1 MIVWS
6 RVGDGPMPAIGSFTI
21 QPQRRIWGG
30 KRTSANYCR
39 FSDEAYFPQVE
50 LALAFLYFCAV
61 LR

>member
-30 KRTSANYCR
+30 KATPGERMVRAS
-39 FSDEAYFPQVE
+39 S
-50 LALAFLYFCAV
+50 V
-61 LR
+61 LRDQGTAAPAKDELRLD